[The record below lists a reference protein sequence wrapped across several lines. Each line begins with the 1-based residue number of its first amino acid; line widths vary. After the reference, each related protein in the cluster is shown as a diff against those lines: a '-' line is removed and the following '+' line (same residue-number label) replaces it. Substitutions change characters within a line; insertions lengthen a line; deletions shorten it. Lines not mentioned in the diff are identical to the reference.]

1 MDGSEFA
8 AEVLRIDPCLDDGL
22 VARARETA
30 ARAHAGQMRESGDP
44 YVTHCEE
51 VARILAGME
60 LDTASVAAGLLHD
73 TIEETDL
80 TLDDL
85 RKEFGR
91 EITELVDGVTKITG
105 LRLESRESEQAE
117 YFRKM
122 LLSVVKDVRVIL
134 IKLADR
140 LHNMRTIE
148 FLDSEHIR
156 RISLE
161 TRDIYAPLAAR
172 FGMARL
178 QRELDDLAFRW
189 LEPEAY
195 ESLEAE
201 VAATRGARDAM
212 IEKFARP
219 IRERLEEEGVEATVT
234 GRVKHLASIHR
245 KMVSRGKAFGEIYDV
260 LAVRMVT
267 DTVGSCYRI
276 LGIVHTLYVPVHD
289 RIKDFIATPKLN
301 GYRSLHTTVV
311 GPEGQMVEVQIR
323 TGEMHEEAECGIAAH
338 WSYKEGRPCDAELT
352 ERLRWV
358 RQLLEGSVE
367 PGDADEFLESLKF
380 DLYSDEIFVF
390 TPRGDLKQLRRGSS
404 PIDFAYAVHTDVGNH
419 CAGARV
425 NGRLVSLRHELK
437 SGDTVDIVT
446 SDAAHPTRDWLA
458 LAASSRARSKIR
470 HYLREQAD
478 GESVALGRR
487 IIDREIRKA
496 GKKAKGTSL
505 DDLAQSLGLDGARE
519 LAAAVGRGEIVAETI
534 AQRLTPQRDGARGL
548 VDRLTR
554 RVRRPE
560 TGVRIDGLSDIMI
573 TFAKCCQPVP
583 GDQITGIV
591 TRGRGISVHRVG
603 CPNTFGPTI
612 DDAHRVPIE
621 WDVRDGQTFPASFVV
636 RGDLRSDFLA
646 DVSRAIAD
654 EGVEVTGA
662 TMSTEGGEASA
673 RFRVEVG
680 NLHRLKRL
688 IRIVRR
694 LKGVA
699 SVERRRPPSGGR
711 RRRRA

>member
-1 MDGSEFA
+1 MNGDGFA
-8 AEVLRIDPCLDDGL
+8 AELRKTDPCLDAEL
-22 VARARETA
+22 IVSAHETA
-30 ARAHAGQMRESGDP
+30 SRAHEAQSRVSGDP
-44 YVTHCEE
+44 YLSHCEE
-51 VARILAGME
+51 VARILARMK
-60 LDTASVAAGLLHD
+60 LDTATVVAGLLHD
-73 TIEETDL
+73 VLEESDL
-80 TLDDL
+80 TLAEL
-85 RKEFGR
+85 RR
-91 EITELVDGVTKITG
+91 EYGDEVAELVDGVTRITG
-105 LRLESRESEQAE
+105 LRLESREREQAE

-148 FLDSEHIR
+148 FLDEEHIR

-172 FGMARL
+172 FGVARI

-195 ESLEAE
+195 RKLSDE

-212 IEKFARP
+212 IEEFSRP
-219 IRERLEEEGVEATVT
+219 IHERLEEEDVAASIS

-245 KMVSRGKAFGEIYDV
+245 KMVSRGKSFGEIYDV

-267 DTVGSCYRI
+267 GSVGDCYRI

-311 GPEGQMVEVQIR
+311 GPGGQMVEVQIR
-323 TGEMHEEAECGIAAH
+323 TGEMHDEAEFGIAAH
-338 WSYKEGRPCDAELT
+338 WSYKEGRPCDTELAV
-352 ERLRWV
+352 RLRWV
-358 RQLLEGSVE
+358 RQLLEGEVDQAE
-367 PGDADEFLESLKF
+367 ADEFLESLKF

-390 TPRGDLKQLRRGSS
+390 TPRGDLRQLPRGAT

-419 CAGARV
+419 CAGAKV
-425 NGRLVSLRHELK
+425 NGKLVSLRHRLR
-437 SGDTVDIVT
+437 SGDTVEVMT
-446 SDAAHPTRDWLA
+446 SEAAHPTRDWLSHV
-458 LAASSRARSKIR
+458 ASSRARSKVR

-487 IIDREIRKA
+487 IIDREIKRA
-496 GKKAKGTSL
+496 GASAKDVSI
-505 DDLAQSLGLDGARE
+505 DDLAQSLGLEGARE
-519 LAAAVGRGEIVAETI
+519 LAAAVGRGEVVASAVAE
-534 AQRLTPQRDGARGL
+534 RLNPERDGARGL
-548 VDRLTR
+548 VGRLTR
-554 RVRRPE
+554 RVRRPA

-583 GDQITGIV
+583 GDQVTGIV

-612 DDAHRVPIE
+612 DAAHRVPLE
-621 WDVRDGQTFPASFVV
+621 WDVRDDQTFPASFVV
-636 RGDLRSDFLA
+636 RGNLTSSFLA

-662 TMSTEGGEASA
+662 TMSTEDGEAVA

-688 IRIVRR
+688 IRVVQR

-699 SVERRRPPSGGR
+699 SVERRRPPSAGR
-711 RRRRA
+711 RGANE